1 MATLVKW
8 SSRYYGPFFLA
19 IGDRINGVLLYM
31 KGAFCNLIMQLAT
44 VPESSHLQIG
54 NFHCA

>member
-1 MATLVKW
+1 MVILLL
-8 SSRYYGPFFLA
+8 RPFFLA
-19 IGDRINGVLLYM
+19 IGDRINGVPLYI
-31 KGAFCNLIMQLAT
+31 KGAFCSLIMQLAT